1 MWTRDRRRDYARPM
15 RQVKTLERRRRAR
28 VVPLA
33 APRYDLV
40 LRGGRVID
48 PAQGLDGIY
57 DVGIRDGKIGAVLP
71 SIDASDALHS
81 LDLRD
86 RLVVP
91 GLIDTHAHVYQ
102 HVTGAFGMN
111 PDLVGIRSGV
121 TTVCDQGGASPLTM
135 QGFRKFIVEPATTR
149 VLSFVSNYLVG
160 GLVGHRYTE
169 LYGPHGINVRETID
183 AIEQNRDLVKGIKAH
198 AEVGGYSR
206 WGIET
211 LKLAKE
217 ASRETKVPVYVHLGR
232 LWAEA
237 DGTRIDPDVLVPEM
251 VPLLD
256 PGDVIAHPFTK
267 NTGAFVSREGTV
279 HPLIFEAVRHGV
291 RIDVGRGGHL
301 SFTAARTVLD
311 AGIVP
316 FTVGADVHGYTIRR
330 PDDGAWDGGYFDE
343 RAARRREP
351 ARPIEP
357 HAPARRLGPHAPVRS
372 IRPHAPVRSI
382 GGASVFSLIQV
393 MNELLALGLQLPDV
407 IGMVTAN
414 AATMLGLSGEI
425 GTLAPGVAADVTVL
439 ARDVGRWTLED
450 SLGVQLTANERLR
463 PEFALKDGRLHSSDS
478 PLLFESTKGVA

>member
-1 MWTRDRRRDYARPM
+1 MAAP
-15 RQVKTLERRRRAR
+15 
-28 VVPLA
+28 A

-48 PAQGLDGIY
+48 PAQGLDGVY
-57 DVGIRDGKIGAVLP
+57 DVGIRDGRIGAVLP
-71 SIDASDALHS
+71 TIDAGEALHA

-121 TTVCDQGGASPLTM
+121 TTVCDQGGASPLTL

-149 VLSFVSNYLVG
+149 VLAFVSNYLVG

-183 AIEQNRDLVKGIKAH
+183 AIERNRDLVKGIKAH

-217 ASRETKVPVYVHLGR
+217 ASRETGVPVYVHLGR

-237 DGTRIDPDVLVPEM
+237 DGARIDPDVLVPEL

-279 HPLIFEAVRHGV
+279 HPLIFEAVRRGV

-301 SFTAARTVLD
+301 SFAAARTVLD

-330 PDDGAWDGGYFDE
+330 PDDGSWDGGYFDE
-343 RAARRREP
+343 RAARRRDP
-351 ARPIEP
+351 ARPI
-357 HAPARRLGPHAPVRS
+357 GPHAPVR
-372 IRPHAPVRSI
+372 PI

-393 MNELLALGLQLPDV
+393 INELLALGLRLPDV

-414 AATMLGLSGEI
+414 AATMLGLEGEI
-425 GTLAPGVAADVTVL
+425 GTLAPGVAADVSVL

-478 PLLFESTKGVA
+478 SLLFESTKGVA